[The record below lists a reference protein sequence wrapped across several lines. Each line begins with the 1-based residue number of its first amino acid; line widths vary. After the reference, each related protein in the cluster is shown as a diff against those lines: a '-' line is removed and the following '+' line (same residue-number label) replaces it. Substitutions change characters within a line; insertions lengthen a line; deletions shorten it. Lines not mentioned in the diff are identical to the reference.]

1 MVPLKYK
8 ETIMPDAR
16 TRDAKPT
23 QTVPLPAKDVKDWRA
38 SLPEDWTAP
47 GRDASGNEAQIPLRT
62 HPALAKYA
70 SKDEAIKA
78 LVHAQRLLGKKGEP
92 GPAPAEGSLLAQ
104 GLPQGLGPEDHVY
117 PASPADYQLPDLEL
131 PEDFS
136 IDEALRAA
144 FLEKAH
150 ELGLTDAQV
159 AGLYAWFMPRNVQA
173 LQDHHESSK
182 AERLQARE
190 REMAALRQVHGG
202 AAQGVLE
209 AARRAVLALGGKELM
224 ERLEASG
231 AADDASVVQAFARVA
246 PLVSESALRGRDAA
260 PAQGLNPQRLREMM
274 RDPRYFDP
282 SRRDAD
288 FVRQVREGFETLY
301 PGEKQLGRTV

>member
-1 MVPLKYK
+1 ML
-8 ETIMPDAR
+8 DAR
-16 TRDAKPT
+16 TRE
-23 QTVPLPAKDVKDWRA
+23 LRRPASATLAAEQASPDMTDWRA

-47 GRDASGNEAQIPLRT
+47 GRDASGAEVQLPLRQ

-78 LVHAQRLLGKKGEP
+78 LVHAQRLLGKKGE
-92 GPAPAEGSLLAQ
+92 AAAEAGGSLLSQ
-104 GLPQGLGPEDHVY
+104 GRCPEGATC
-117 PASPADYQLPDLEL
+117 PASPADYRLPDLDI

-136 IDEALRAA
+136 VDEALRAA

-150 ELGLTDAQV
+150 ELSLTDAQV

-173 LQDHHESSK
+173 VLDRHGEVE
-182 AERLQARE
+182 AERIRTRE
-190 REMAALRQVHGG
+190 RELGALRKVHGG
-202 AAQGVLE
+202 AAQGILE

-231 AADDASVVQAFARVA
+231 AADDARVVQAFARMA
-246 PLVSESALRGRDAA
+246 PLVSETALRARDAA
-260 PAQGLNPQRLREMM
+260 PAQSLTPQRLREMM

-288 FVRQVREGFETLY
+288 YVRQVREGFETLF
-301 PGEKQLGRTV
+301 PGERPQGLRG

>member
-1 MVPLKYK
+1 
-8 ETIMPDAR
+8 MPDAR
-16 TRDAKPT
+16 TATASKPVIPGAASALKDA
-23 QTVPLPAKDVKDWRA
+23 ADWRA
-38 SLPEDWTAP
+38 TLPEDWTAP
-47 GRDASGNEAQIPLRT
+47 GRDATGNEAQIPLRQ

-92 GPAPAEGSLLAQ
+92 ATGSLLSQGLAQ
-104 GLPQGLGPEDHVY
+104 GPGQSLCPEGHIC
-117 PASPADYQLPDLEL
+117 PASPADYQLPELEL
-131 PEDFS
+131 PEEFS
-136 IDEALRAA
+136 IDEALRGA

-150 ELGLTDAQV
+150 ELGLSDAQV

-173 LQDHHESSK
+173 LQDHHENAK

-190 REMAALRQVHGG
+190 RELSALRQVHGG

-209 AARRAVLALGGKELM
+209 AARKAVLALGGKELM

-231 AADDASVVQAFARVA
+231 AADDARVVQAFARVA
-246 PLVSESALRGRDAA
+246 PLVSETALRGRDAA
-260 PAQGLNPQRLREMM
+260 PVQSLNPQRLREMM

-282 SRRDAD
+282 SRRDPD
-288 FVRQVREGFETLY
+288 FVQQVREGFETLY
-301 PGEKQLGRTV
+301 PGEKQSGRTV

>member
-1 MVPLKYK
+1 MS
-8 ETIMPDAR
+8 DAR
-16 TRDAKPT
+16 TRETKPA
-23 QTVPLPAKDVKDWRA
+23 QTAAPAASPLVKGANDWRA

-47 GRDASGNEAQIPLRT
+47 GRDAAGLEVQIPLRT

-92 GPAPAEGSLLAQ
+92 GPVDASSSLLSQGSQ
-104 GLPQGLGPEDHVY
+104 GLCPEGHAC

-136 IDEALRAA
+136 IDEALREA

-173 LQDHHESSK
+173 LQDHHENAK

-190 REMAALRQVHGG
+190 REMATLRQVHGG

-209 AARRAVLALGGKELM
+209 AARKAVLALGGKELM

-231 AADDASVVQAFARVA
+231 AADDARVVQAFARVA

-260 PAQGLNPQRLREMM
+260 PAQSLNPQRLREMM

-288 FVRQVREGFETLY
+288 FVQQVREGFETLY
-301 PGEKQLGRTV
+301 PGEKQSGRTV